1 MIRSRG
7 EVDET
12 GKEEPGGVGG
22 VEVVQE
28 ERWEE
33 MRRTLCPGGVTFF
46 KTIPEILIASDC
58 CFFRIFV
65 FLLSSLVLADIS
77 LSLSSLRLK

>member
-33 MRRTLCPGGVTFF
+33 MRGMLCLGGVIFF
-46 KTIPEILIASDC
+46 KNNSRDIDC
-58 CFFRIFV
+58 
-65 FLLSSLVLADIS
+65 
-77 LSLSSLRLK
+77 

>member
-46 KTIPEILIASDC
+46 KTIPEILIASDLLFPYF
-58 CFFRIFV
+58 CFPIVQFSFG
-65 FLLSSLVLADIS
+65 
-77 LSLSSLRLK
+77 